1 MEFLQLLNLLPGR
14 LRIVLTNQGVGVAAP
29 DSPMENFTFES
40 PFLKQ
45 V

>member
-1 MEFLQLLNLLPGR
+1 MEFLRLLNLTAGR
-14 LRIVLTNQGVGVAAP
+14 LRIVLTKQEGGVGAP
-29 DSPMENFTFES
+29 DSAMGNFTFES